1 MGDIPVIC
9 KYCNSKNV
17 VKNGHTNGKQFYV
30 CKSCGHKFIEPE
42 AYPKMR
48 TKGRV
53 IATAIDLYFEG
64 LSVRKVK
71 VQLDKIFGVQVS
83 QVSIWKWMMKYSEIV
98 SRFVEVF
105 RPQLMGIYHVD
116 ETAIKCK
123 GVQKWFWE
131 IIDEQ
136 TKFLVASHLS
146 GSRTTDDAVALFEK
160 SVKIAKKKPVSIY
173 CDGLPAYVDG
183 YNKVF
188 YTIRKDTRPELI
200 RSVGIRNVHNQNA
213 VERLH
218 GTLKDRLKTARGLK
232 GEETVRTL
240 LEGWTVHYNYVR
252 KHQTLKGKTPA
263 NASGINIENSW
274 NTLIKSAIV
283 DKTKSELFQKECLPM
298 EVRVK

>member
-1 MGDIPVIC
+1 MIC
-9 KYCNSKNV
+9 KYCNSENV
-17 VKNGHTNGKQFYV
+17 VKNGHINGKQSYL
-30 CKSCGHKFIEPE
+30 CKSCGHKFVEPE
-42 AYPKMR
+42 AFPKMR

-64 LSVRKVK
+64 LSVRKVQ
-71 VQLDKIFGVQVS
+71 VQLNKILDVKVS
-83 QVSIWKWMMKYSEIV
+83 QVAIWKWIVKYS
-98 SRFVEVF
+98 SLASHFVEKF
-105 RPQLMGIYHVD
+105 APQLLGVYHVD

-136 TKFLVASHLS
+136 TKFLVAGHLS
-146 GSRTTDDAVALFEK
+146 GSRTSEDAIKLFEK
-160 SVKIAKKKPVSIY
+160 SVKVAKRKPVSIY

-188 YTIRKDTRPELI
+188 YTMRKDTRPELI

-218 GTLKDRLKTARGLK
+218 STLKDRLKSTRGLK

-240 LEGWTVHYNYVR
+240 LEGWVVHYNYVR

-263 NASGINIENSW
+263 NASGISIENSW
-274 NTLIKSAIV
+274 NSLIKGAIV
-283 DKTKSELFQKECLPM
+283 DKTKSELSNKECLPV
-298 EVRVK
+298 EVIVK

>member
-1 MGDIPVIC
+1 MIC
-9 KYCNSKNV
+9 KYCNSENV

-30 CKSCGHKFIEPE
+30 CKDCGHKFVEPE

-48 TKGRV
+48 TKGKV

-64 LSVRKVK
+64 LSVRKVQA
-71 VQLDKIFGVQVS
+71 QLSKILAVKVS
-83 QVSIWKWMMKYSEIV
+83 QVAIWKWIVKYS
-98 SRFVEVF
+98 SLASHFVEQF
-105 RPQLMGIYHVD
+105 TPQLLGVYHVD

-131 IIDEQ
+131 IIDDQ

-146 GSRTTDDAVALFEK
+146 GSRTTEDAIALFEK
-160 SVKIAKKKPVSIY
+160 SVRVAKKMPVSVY
-173 CDGLPAYVDG
+173 CDGLPAYIDG

-188 YTIRKDTRPELI
+188 RTLRKDTRPELV
-200 RSVGIRNVHNQNA
+200 RRVGIRAVHNQNV

-218 GTLKDRLKTARGLK
+218 GTLKDRLKPTRGLK
-232 GEETVRTL
+232 GEETVRKL
-240 LEGWTVHYNYVR
+240 LEGWVVHYNYVR

-283 DKTKSELFQKECLPM
+283 DMTKSELSKKECLPM
-298 EVRVK
+298 VVSMK